1 MSKSIIETINEM
13 VNRINMSGCRVSV
26 PFKEPSP
33 LKILFDGEFSNA
45 AYIPS
50 YPAALHI
57 FGMPGQI
64 AVSDLLGIEQT
75 GHTSYVV
82 RYGRDASCSDMLVK
96 ITE

>member
-26 PFKEPSP
+26 PFNEPSP

-64 AVSDLLGIEQT
+64 AVSDLQGVEQVGYDRYIVT
-75 GHTSYVV
+75 
-82 RYGRDASCSDMLVK
+82 YGRNTECSDMLVQVSG
-96 ITE
+96 